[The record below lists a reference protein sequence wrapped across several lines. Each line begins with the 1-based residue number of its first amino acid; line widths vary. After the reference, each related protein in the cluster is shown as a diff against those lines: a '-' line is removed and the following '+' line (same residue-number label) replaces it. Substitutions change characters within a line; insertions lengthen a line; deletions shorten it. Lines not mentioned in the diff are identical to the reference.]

1 MEETCKSGNTVCM
14 PPLWPRCHCTV
25 RSIICDGASIIL
37 VIFREFGASTGP
49 EYPSVFFHIL
59 QIMLTK
65 FTCLSYVKIST
76 RYTCK
81 PSQMSNAGNISENCT
96 SFRKEKGW
104 GLPTNWGPTY
114 WLAAEK
120 DEGKLGVSDV
130 SIGANALALNL
141 PQSGAARL
149 KKPSTVCSISW
160 TRTIHYPKPSMN
172 QWRYTISTSGKYTH
186 KLENISGTLII
197 HTKTAFVG
205 FLTAIQ
211 SVNALFTDFL
221 VGSPDQLP
229 HLEYLRTYELSQDLI

>member
-1 MEETCKSGNTVCM
+1 MLKLVRDTLANHHRCQTLAIYRRTAQASGRRRAEGCQ
-14 PPLWPRCHCTV
+14 
-25 RSIICDGASIIL
+25 
-37 VIFREFGASTGP
+37 
-49 EYPSVFFHIL
+49 
-59 QIMLTK
+59 QI
-65 FTCLSYVKIST
+65 
-76 RYTCK
+76 
-81 PSQMSNAGNISENCT
+81 ED
-96 SFRKEKGW
+96 
-104 GLPTNWGPTY
+104 PTY